1 MTLSELLKQL
11 DDRAVEDAA
20 SAVQIA
26 AVRSVLI
33 AAFEQAP
40 DHPAYRSGIQGA
52 ARLVADT
59 WPYESELGA
68 LVLAFSEAVR
78 RKVGPHRTTDIGA
91 AVE

>member
-1 MTLSELLKQL
+1 MTLSELLEQL
-11 DDRAVEDAA
+11 DDQAVEDAA

-26 AVRSVLI
+26 AVRSALV
-33 AAFEQAP
+33 AAFEQP
-40 DHPAYRSGIQGA
+40 LGHPAYCRRIQGA

-78 RKVGPHRTTDIGA
+78 RKVGTHRTTDIGA